1 MTFPRRED
9 DNFDFNRR
17 PQQRQTPL
25 TLPAGQ
31 TTSRGRRS
39 APLDMGTVAL
49 AIGAMNF
56 YWTLPALLSARKRS
70 RRRAAPPSRDAQA

>member
-1 MTFPRRED
+1 MTFPQD

-17 PQQRQTPL
+17 PQQRQAQ
-25 TLPAGQ
+25 PAQ
-31 TTSRGRRS
+31 PAPQSTSRGRRS

-70 RRRAAPPSRDAQA
+70 RRRPAPPAGDTQA